1 MDKVSD
7 LPRKKMTDLLKSQC
21 RTEADNIVI
30 KTTVVAKLSIKWQ
43 INMVIFLGETSL
55 GSGIVQ

>member
-21 RTEADNIVI
+21 RTHANNIVI
-30 KTTVVAKLSIKWQ
+30 KTTVVANLSIKWQ